1 MSPSKVADIFHELF
15 EFYQEPV
22 EEIDLLEERL
32 LFESV
37 AVFYLKSL
45 RFLIKHKKYAAAKDL
60 KSVYMQLQ
68 ALAKNRITITNGQ
81 HKIDP

>member
-1 MSPSKVADIFHELF
+1 MSPSRVADVFHDLF

-22 EEIDLLEERL
+22 REIDLLEERL

-45 RFLIKHKKYAAAKDL
+45 RFLIKHKQYAAARDL
-60 KSVYMQLQ
+60 KNVYLQLQ
-68 ALAKNRITITNGQ
+68 ALAKNRITISNGQ